1 MADRAHTTGGGTALT
16 PPPLISNPTST
27 LSTDQ
32 PFSRRVDRLLFTE
45 SVNEWIELILAGA
58 ADATDDEIA
67 PHLAAGLA
75 APLAASRV
83 LAGRVVAK

>member
-1 MADRAHTTGGGTALT
+1 MANHVHTTGGGAALALR
-16 PPPLISNPTST
+16 PISNPTST

-83 LAGRVVAK
+83 LAGRVVGQ